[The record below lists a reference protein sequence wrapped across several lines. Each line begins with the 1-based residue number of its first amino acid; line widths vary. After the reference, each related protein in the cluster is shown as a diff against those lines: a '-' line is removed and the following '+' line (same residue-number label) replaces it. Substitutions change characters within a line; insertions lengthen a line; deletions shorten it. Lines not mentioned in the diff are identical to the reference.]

1 MSQVT
6 WNAGLRK
13 EDIWINLIDVKREDG
28 AFANGE
34 MQYAPTE

>member
-13 EDIWINLIDVKREDG
+13 EDIWINLIDVKRDEPLLPHNLL
-28 AFANGE
+28 AR
-34 MQYAPTE
+34 QV